1 MAMLIME
8 TMSWDVEFMATNKE
22 RDFGL
27 LRELVNFL
35 SCDQSASDRSNY
47 DQNQGT
53 NSADVDISDA
63 RTDECRLLVASVK
76 EHEV

>member
-1 MAMLIME
+1 MMWKFQDKIRWCKMKKIQKMIVMAMLIME

-35 SCDQSASDRSNY
+35 SCDQSASDGSNSE
-47 DQNQGT
+47 QN
-53 NSADVDISDA
+53 
-63 RTDECRLLVASVK
+63 
-76 EHEV
+76 